1 MKTLLLRS
9 FGHSSDR
16 VLQLSHKAFTEDMT
30 QTYINDNITLFP
42 HAEISS
48 SIKQMREL
56 TDDYI
61 DNNLLSIHKD
71 NSYAFA
77 ILSLIYSHLDYRN
90 TFHKDHIHPY
100 ALCSDAGLDWN
111 QFDSI
116 LNLQM
121 LDANENM
128 SKNCKPLAEWI
139 EQETNDETRKS
150 FLKSHYI
157 PDIDLDIS
165 NFDEFVNQRRI
176 MLHEKI
182 RTIFGYASS
191 IPISD
196 EADESDGNFDEFEE

>member
-1 MKTLLLRS
+1 MKSLLLRS
-9 FGHSSDR
+9 FNSDSR
-16 VLQLSHKAFTEDMT
+16 LNISHKAFTDDMS
-30 QTYINDNITLFP
+30 QTYIKDYITLFP

-61 DNNLLSIHKD
+61 DNHMLSIHKD

-77 ILSLIYSHLDYRN
+77 LLSLIYSHLDYRN

-100 ALCSDAGLDWN
+100 ALCSEAGLDWN
-111 QFDSI
+111 QYDTI

-128 SKNCKPLAEWI
+128 SKNCKPLAEWV
-139 EQETNDETRKS
+139 EQETTDETRAL
-150 FLKSHYI
+150 FLKNHYI

-165 NFDEFVNQRRI
+165 NFEEFIKQRRLL
-176 MLHEKI
+176 LHKRI
-182 RTIFGYASS
+182 RELFGYETGQ
-191 IPISD
+191 IDINELD
-196 EADESDGNFDEFEE
+196 EN